1 MFIHVYLYSKVC
13 LISAQLF
20 GLSLEIIDM
29 GKNVEYA
36 PKSQLSPQWVSEMV
50 VLALNTTLL

>member
-1 MFIHVYLYSKVC
+1 MFNFSTTVRFV
-13 LISAQLF
+13 F
-20 GLSLEIIDM
+20 GNNRYG

-36 PKSQLSPQWVSEMV
+36 PKSQLSPQWVSEMI